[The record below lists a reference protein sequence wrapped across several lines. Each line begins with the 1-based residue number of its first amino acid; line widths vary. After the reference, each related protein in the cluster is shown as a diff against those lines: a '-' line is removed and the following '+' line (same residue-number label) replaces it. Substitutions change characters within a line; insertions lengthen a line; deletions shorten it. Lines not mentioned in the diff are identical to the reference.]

1 MDEIS
6 TSEIV
11 GVHDPRA
18 IDFYDLRG
26 VDEAT
31 KEKKKEQQRMRA
43 ERIKTKRLSIKKK
56 RLRKQRKREEAKAI
70 VDRALQ
76 LREEMYQKRLEFE
89 ASEKGKEEQ
98 EKYRSTLPGAGGR
111 QFPLLKSLTNHQL
124 SNGFH
129 LLTLISLGE
138 YLY

>member
-1 MDEIS
+1 EDLCNPISTLTISSHSQIS

-43 ERIKTKRLSIKKK
+43 ERIKTKRLSIKKN
-56 RLRKQRKREEAKAI
+56 A
-70 VDRALQ
+70 
-76 LREEMYQKRLEFE
+76 
-89 ASEKGKEEQ
+89 
-98 EKYRSTLPGAGGR
+98 
-111 QFPLLKSLTNHQL
+111 
-124 SNGFH
+124 
-129 LLTLISLGE
+129 
-138 YLY
+138 